1 MEGLIRSLSKN
12 LSACYAMWMV
22 TTTTLILFCRSGK
35 NLDLPKNPA
44 HYLAIPPVLFSTV
57 VSQLKQSGCAN
68 GARIIVEK
76 PFGTDL
82 PSAKALNQI
91 LSGAFDESSIYRI
104 DHYLGK
110 RAVNNMLFFR
120 FVNSLFEPLWNSN
133 HIENIQITRAENFGV
148 QGRGAFYDATGAIKD
163 VIQNHL
169 FQVLVNLCMESPDG
183 LDSESIRDEKIKV
196 LKAVRTIEPAD
207 VVRGQF
213 KGYLSE
219 AGVNPD
225 SNTETFAAL
234 KMNIDSKRWAGV
246 PIYIQAG
253 KNLPVSC
260 TEILVRLKRVP
271 SAYSSLVIAA
281 NHLRFR
287 ISPDVSFAF
296 GMLNMV
302 ADEKMEA
309 ARVEIM
315 GTPNPYAEQKD
326 AYETV
331 LTDAMA
337 GDATVFARQDYVEEA
352 WRIVDPYLSFGYSCL
367 RIRSSNLGPCLKLAR
382 QLKPEGGWH
391 YPDLKSTNMKLS
403 IKNLFCPD
411 VTGCHCLLSAQDSLN
426 VQSDTILPDRD
437 LTDVLRDALNKPPKT
452 KTDGAGSLMLLPIIG
467 SNPATGFMF
476 GVGGQYAFTIPEQS
490 NYSLISGSLQY
501 TTKNQFIFML
511 KNNIYTD
518 NNRIFFS
525 GDWRYLIFSQSTYG
539 LGTNSPEG
547 GILDYQFGLA
557 GAETHPIR

>member
-1 MEGLIRSLSKN
+1 MNTKHSDALVFFGATGDLAYKKIFPSLQAMARRGTLNVPVIGVAKAGWTLEQLLERARESLELHGGIDPLAFKKLMGLLRYVDGDYNDPETFHQIRQELG
-12 LSACYAMWMV
+12 SA
-22 TTTTLILFCRSGK
+22 K
-35 NLDLPKNPA
+35 HPA
-44 HYLAIPPVLFSTV
+44 HYLAIPPVLFGTV
-57 VSQLKQSGCAN
+57 VSQLEKSGCAK

-82 PSAKALNQI
+82 PSAKALNNI
-91 LSGAFDESSIYRI
+91 LHKAFDESSIYRI

-120 FVNSLFEPLWNSN
+120 FVNSLFEPLWNRE
-133 HIENIQITRAENFGV
+133 HVENIQITMAEDFGV

-169 FQVLVNLCMESPDG
+169 FQVLVNLTMESPAG
-183 LDSESIRDEKIKV
+183 IDSESIRDEKIKV
-196 LKAVRTIEPAD
+196 LKAIETIETKN

-234 KMNIDSKRWAGV
+234 QMGIHSRRWEGV

-260 TEILVRLKRVP
+260 TEILVRLKHIP
-271 SAYSSLVIAA
+271 TAYSSLVIAP

-296 GMLNMV
+296 GMLNM
-302 ADEKMEA
+302 AAGEKMEA

-315 GTPNPYAEQKD
+315 GTPNPYADQKD

-352 WRIVDPYLSFGYSCL
+352 WRIVDPYLASDSQVYEYAP
-367 RIRSSNLGPCLKLAR
+367 NTWGPPEAAK

-391 YPDLKSTNMKLS
+391 YP
-403 IKNLFCPD
+403 
-411 VTGCHCLLSAQDSLN
+411 V
-426 VQSDTILPDRD
+426 
-437 LTDVLRDALNKPPKT
+437 
-452 KTDGAGSLMLLPIIG
+452 
-467 SNPATGFMF
+467 
-476 GVGGQYAFTIPEQS
+476 VG
-490 NYSLISGSLQY
+490 
-501 TTKNQFIFML
+501 K
-511 KNNIYTD
+511 
-518 NNRIFFS
+518 
-525 GDWRYLIFSQSTYG
+525 
-539 LGTNSPEG
+539 
-547 GILDYQFGLA
+547 
-557 GAETHPIR
+557 